1 MARHPDHKYIT
12 ALREHDARLLEELYQ
27 RASPGIQRW
36 VTANNGTVADARDLF
51 QEALISLHRSA
62 HKPDFELTCPID
74 ALIFTICRNQWIN
87 QLRRKKTEATVRSV
101 EARRYEDEAS
111 VESVYERLEQDQ
123 LRKQRLDDTLA
134 QLSATC
140 QQLLR
145 LLGRGLSSAEA
156 AERMGMTNANTVYR
170 RKNAC
175 LQRWRELLGER
186 KGLNHGR

>member
-1 MARHPDHKYIT
+1 MARHPDHKYIL
-12 ALREHDARLLEELYQ
+12 ALRDHDGRLLDELYRQ
-27 RASPGIQRW
+27 SSPGIIRW

-87 QLRRKKTEATVRSV
+87 QLRRKKTEATVRSA
-101 EARRYEDEAS
+101 EARRYEPEANVVS
-111 VESVYERLEQDQ
+111 AYERHEEEQLE
-123 LRKQRLDDTLA
+123 KKRLDDTLA
-134 QLSATC
+134 QLSDTC
-140 QQLLR
+140 RQLLR
-145 LLGRGLSSAEA
+145 LLGRGVSSKEA

-175 LQRWRELLGER
+175 LQRWRELLDGP
-186 KGLNHGR
+186 KD